1 MSIIY
6 SYPEIINVAE
16 NDLLVISDVSSED
29 NSTKNIRVSDLAA
42 FINTLSGTV
51 TSIDTGVGL
60 EGGPITTSGTIS
72 LSNTSV
78 VAGQYNSANITVD
91 EQGRLTSATNGD
103 QGIVGPT
110 GAQGNPGA
118 AGTDGAQGSPGVNG
132 SNGTNGSDGAQGVA
146 GADGTSI
153 EIQGT
158 VNTVGDLPATGNTVG
173 DLWIIDQTGGGATA
187 GDGYVWTVGNTW
199 LNIGPLRGPQ
209 GVQGITGVNGT
220 NGVNGTDGVDGT
232 NGSQGT
238 QGIQGNP
245 GVQGEPGIQGEPG
258 ASGVTNLSNTNGTNA
273 VTVLSSTGTGTD
285 IFAATTFGAGV
296 MSSTDKIKLDQSI
309 IGTTVSQTAIV
320 EINTLSQASYN
331 ALVNAGTTQANVMYV
346 IDVPASG
353 LPDPYT
359 PVIGTNLRLLT
370 GKTTS
375 PYFGLFDSSLNEVI
389 TGYTYA
395 NVPNNANSYIAAAS
409 DNFTYML
416 TSGISNSQTVSLSTN
431 NGQSWNSLIYTGDR
445 DTVHMSKSGQVM
457 ILETLTQVILL
468 SNDYGSSFLA
478 IDLATAVT
486 AGTATTLNRIVMS
499 SGGKYIL
506 AVVVTSDLSPG
517 NTNRILKSIDYGAT
531 FSDITSDVGFPD
543 VSTLV
548 NIRDI
553 SISGNGQYQ
562 IYFNS
567 LGASRYSNDYG
578 QTFTNKFF
586 AQTNWEGNSSTNQS
600 GQYFMLA
607 TNAGGE
613 SYSNDYGSTGTLYSP
628 PALGGYSGFF
638 GVSNSGQYSLQGSV
652 SSGFTYSADSFASFK
667 HTCLCT
673 FYKQVFIN

>member
-1 MSIIY
+1 MAIIY

-16 NDLLVISDVSSED
+16 SDLLVISDISSED
-29 NSTKNIRVSDLAA
+29 NPTKNIRVSDLAT
-42 FINTLSGTV
+42 FINALSGTV

-78 VAGQYNSANITVD
+78 VAGQYNAANITVD
-91 EQGRLTSATNGD
+91 EQGRITGATNGN

-232 NGSQGT
+232 NGSQG
-238 QGIQGNP
+238 IQ
-245 GVQGEPGIQGEPG
+245 GVQGNPGIQGEPG

-285 IFAATTFGAGV
+285 ILAATTSGAGV
-296 MSSTDKIKLDQSI
+296 MSSTDKIKLDESI

-331 ALVNAGTTQANVMYV
+331 ALVIAGTTQANVMYI
-346 IDVPASG
+346 IDVPAPE

-359 PVIGTNLRLLT
+359 PVMGTSLRLIT

-375 PYFGLFDSSLNEVI
+375 PYFSLFDSSLSEV
-389 TGYTYA
+389 TTSYTYA
-395 NVPNNANSYIAAAS
+395 DVPNNANSYIAAAS

-416 TSGISNSQTVSLSTN
+416 TSGTSTYQTVSLSID
-431 NGQSWNSLIYTGDR
+431 NGQSWNSLIYTALQDQ
-445 DTVHMSKSGQVM
+445 VHISKSGKVM
-457 ILETLTQVILL
+457 IVETPTQVIYL
-468 SNDYGSSFLA
+468 SNDFGSSFLA

-531 FSDITSDVGFPD
+531 FSDITSGVGFPD

-586 AQTNWEGNSSTNQS
+586 PQTNWEGNSSTNQS
-600 GQYFMLA
+600 GQYFTLA

-628 PALGGYSGFF
+628 PALSTYSGFF
-638 GVSNSGQYSLQGSV
+638 GVSNSGQYSLQGTV
-652 SSGFTYSADSFASFK
+652 SSGFTYSANSFASFSN
-667 HTCLCT
+667 TAQPANLT
-673 FYKQVFIN
+673 NRYLLIDRL

>member
-1 MSIIY
+1 MAIIY

-16 NDLLVISDVSSED
+16 SDLLVISDISSED
-29 NSTKNIRVSDLAA
+29 NPTKNIRVSDLAT
-42 FINTLSGTV
+42 FINALSGTV

-78 VAGQYNSANITVD
+78 VAGQYNAANITVD
-91 EQGRLTSATNGD
+91 EQGRITGATNGN

-118 AGTDGAQGSPGVNG
+118 AGADGAQGSPGVNG

-232 NGSQGT
+232 NGSQGI
-238 QGIQGNP
+238 QGIQGN
-245 GVQGEPGIQGEPG
+245 PGIQGEPG

-296 MSSTDKIKLDQSI
+296 MSSTDKIKLDESI

-331 ALVNAGTTQANVMYV
+331 ALVIAGTTQANVMYI
-346 IDVPASG
+346 IDVPAPE

-375 PYFGLFDSSLNEVI
+375 PYFGLFDSSLNEVV
-389 TGYTYA
+389 TSYTFA
-395 NVPNNANSYIAAAS
+395 DVPNNANSYIAASS

-416 TSGISNSQTVSLSTN
+416 TSGISNYQTVSLSID
-431 NGQSWNSLIYTGDR
+431 NGQSWNSLIYTALQDQ
-445 DTVHMSKSGQVM
+445 VHMSKSGQVM
-457 ILETLTQVILL
+457 IVETLNQVIYL

-478 IDLATAVT
+478 IDLYPAEP
-486 AGTATTLNRIVMS
+486 AGSSTVLNRIVTS

-506 AVVVTSDLSPG
+506 AATSSYDGTLNS
-517 NTNRILKSIDYGAT
+517 NQRILKSIDYGAT

-543 VSTLV
+543 AIGVVS
-548 NIRDI
+548 IKDI

-586 AQTNWEGNSSTNQS
+586 PQTSWEGNSSTNQS
-600 GQYFMLA
+600 GQYFTLA

-628 PALGGYSGFF
+628 PALGAYSGFF

-652 SSGFTYSADSFASFK
+652 SSGFTYSVDSFGSFQITAASALFTNK
-667 HTCLCT
+667 YLL
-673 FYKQVFIN
+673 IDRL

>member
-1 MSIIY
+1 MAIIY

-16 NDLLVISDVSSED
+16 SDLLVISDISSED
-29 NSTKNIRVSDLAA
+29 NPTKNIRVSDLAT
-42 FINTLSGTV
+42 FINALSGTV

-78 VAGQYNSANITVD
+78 VAGQYNAANITVD
-91 EQGRLTSATNGD
+91 EQGRITGATNGN

-118 AGTDGAQGSPGVNG
+118 AGADGAQGSPGVNG

-232 NGSQGT
+232 NGSQGI
-238 QGIQGNP
+238 QGIQGN
-245 GVQGEPGIQGEPG
+245 PGIQGEPG

-296 MSSTDKIKLDQSI
+296 MSSTDKIKLDESI

-331 ALVNAGTTQANVMYV
+331 ALVIAGTTQANVMYI
-346 IDVPASG
+346 IDVPAPE

-375 PYFGLFDSSLNEVI
+375 PYFGLFDSSLNEVV
-389 TGYTYA
+389 TSYTFA
-395 NVPNNANSYIAAAS
+395 DVPNNANSYIAAAS

-416 TSGISNSQTVSLSTN
+416 TSGISNYQTVSLSID
-431 NGQSWNSLIYTGDR
+431 NGQSWNSLIYTA
-445 DTVHMSKSGQVM
+445 SKIQC
-457 ILETLTQVILL
+457 IC
-468 SNDYGSSFLA
+468 
-478 IDLATAVT
+478 
-486 AGTATTLNRIVMS
+486 LNLD
-499 SGGKYIL
+499 K
-506 AVVVTSDLSPG
+506 
-517 NTNRILKSIDYGAT
+517 
-531 FSDITSDVGFPD
+531 
-543 VSTLV
+543 
-548 NIRDI
+548 
-553 SISGNGQYQ
+553 
-562 IYFNS
+562 
-567 LGASRYSNDYG
+567 
-578 QTFTNKFF
+578 
-586 AQTNWEGNSSTNQS
+586 
-600 GQYFMLA
+600 
-607 TNAGGE
+607 
-613 SYSNDYGSTGTLYSP
+613 
-628 PALGGYSGFF
+628 
-638 GVSNSGQYSLQGSV
+638 
-652 SSGFTYSADSFASFK
+652 
-667 HTCLCT
+667 
-673 FYKQVFIN
+673 

>member
-1 MSIIY
+1 MAIIY

-16 NDLLVISDVSSED
+16 SDLLVISDISSED
-29 NSTKNIRVSDLAA
+29 NPTKNIRVSDLAT
-42 FINTLSGTV
+42 FINALSGTV

-78 VAGQYNSANITVD
+78 VAGQYNAANITVD
-91 EQGRLTSATNGD
+91 EQGRITGATNGN

-118 AGTDGAQGSPGVNG
+118 AGADGAQGSPGVNG

-232 NGSQGT
+232 NGSQGI
-238 QGIQGNP
+238 QGIQGN
-245 GVQGEPGIQGEPG
+245 PGIQGEPG

-296 MSSTDKIKLDQSI
+296 MSSTDKIKLDESI

-331 ALVNAGTTQANVMYV
+331 ALVIAGTTQANVMYI
-346 IDVPASG
+346 IDVPAPE

-375 PYFGLFDSSLNEVI
+375 PYFGLFDSSLNEVV
-389 TGYTYA
+389 TSYTFA
-395 NVPNNANSYIAAAS
+395 DVPNNANSYIAASS

-416 TSGISNSQTVSLSTN
+416 TSGVTGSAETVSLSTD
-431 NGQSWNSLIYTGDR
+431 NGQSWNSLIYTALQDQ
-445 DTVHMSKSGQVM
+445 VHISKSGQVM
-457 ILETLTQVILL
+457 ILETPTQVIYL

-517 NTNRILKSIDYGAT
+517 NTNRILRSVDYGAT

-600 GQYFMLA
+600 GQYFTLA

-628 PALGGYSGFF
+628 PALGAYSGFF

-652 SSGFTYSADSFASFK
+652 SSGFTYSVDSFGSFQTTAASALFTNK
-667 HTCLCT
+667 YLL
-673 FYKQVFIN
+673 IDRL